1 MAKLLMVVIVSLSLL
16 LGSCATRVQSK
27 TDGNAK
33 LEDKHE
39 KMSMEELQRELIKL
53 RGEYIVAD
61 REYRNAKVKYGEA
74 DVAYQRALKTEDSEV
89 DALFFRKLE
98 ADASQALAEEV
109 YIKARNEFRA
119 AQKSYIELLMNEQ
132 RIN

>member
-27 TDGNAK
+27 TEGNAK

-61 REYRNAKVKYGEA
+61 REYRNARVKYGGA
-74 DVAYQRALKTEDSEV
+74 DVAYQRA
-89 DALFFRKLE
+89 
-98 ADASQALAEEV
+98 
-109 YIKARNEFRA
+109 
-119 AQKSYIELLMNEQ
+119 
-132 RIN
+132 